1 MDFTSA
7 IHRNDFERLQVEL
20 LRAEVSLKRE
30 KAEEQRIANVIQRT
44 LHRIPEK
51 ILPAPIPAAAPAPT
65 GFWGGMPANNHNSL
79 Y

>member
-1 MDFTSA
+1 MDFTNA
-7 IHRNDFERLQVEL
+7 IHRNDFERLQIEL
-20 LRAEVSLKRE
+20 LRAEVSLKKE

-51 ILPAPIPAAAPAPT
+51 ILPAPMPAAAPT
-65 GFWGGMPANNHNSL
+65 GFWGGQPANNHNSL